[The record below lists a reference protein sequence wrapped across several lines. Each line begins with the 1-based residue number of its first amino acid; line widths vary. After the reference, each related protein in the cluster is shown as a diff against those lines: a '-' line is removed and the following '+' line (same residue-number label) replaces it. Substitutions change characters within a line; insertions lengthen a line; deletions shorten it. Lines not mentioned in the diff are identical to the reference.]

1 MLKDIQIGDKLDNNL
16 TVLDIFGGEKRPKTP
31 QKEV

>member
-16 TVLDIFGGEKRPKTP
+16 TVLDIFGGEKNPFK
-31 QKEV
+31 